1 VHTNRRNKLD
11 AQHASDLVFVQFNAR
26 LLSKKERSEKNIDA
40 LLSNVAPNSQDWLVE
55 GCDNIDE

>member
-40 LLSNVAPNSQDWLVE
+40 LLSNVAPNSQD
-55 GCDNIDE
+55 